1 MDTTILASLVTLGF
15 PSTIKKLPKL
25 KTITKHYYDLAKKL
39 HPDRLGG
46 GNAEK
51 FKDVTLAYRIV
62 GEHIAESEENQA
74 EDEDIEEM
82 VARKFFKQFMMT

>member
-1 MDTTILASLVTLGF
+1 M
-15 PSTIKKLPKL
+15 
-25 KTITKHYYDLAKKL
+25 LAKKL

-62 GEHIAESEENQA
+62 GELG
-74 EDEDIEEM
+74 D
-82 VARKFFKQFMMT
+82 FFGGGGFFSS